1 MSKQRANPF
10 ALPMMMAELTAASF
24 ETIWHRTAL
33 MMSGECTL
41 AEYERMMSEKM
52 QATHLATAALMK
64 GDSAEAVLRP
74 FHKRATANAKR
85 LRK

>member
-1 MSKQRANPF
+1 VSAPFNPF

-24 ETIWHRTAL
+24 ETIWHRSAL
-33 MMSGECTL
+33 MLSGECTL
-41 AEYERMMSEKM
+41 VEYERMVSEKM
-52 QATHLATAALMK
+52 HATHLATAALMS

>member
-1 MSKQRANPF
+1 MSRARANPF
-10 ALPMMMAELTAASF
+10 ALPMMMAELTTASF

-41 AEYERMMSEKM
+41 AEYERMVSEKM
-52 QATHLATAALMK
+52 HATHLATAALMK
-64 GDSAEAVLRP
+64 GDGPEDVIRP

>member
-1 MSKQRANPF
+1 MSRVNPF
-10 ALPMMMAELTAASF
+10 ALPMMMAELTVASY

-33 MMSGECTL
+33 MMSGECSVG
-41 AEYERMMSEKM
+41 EYQRMVSEKM
-52 QATHLATAALMK
+52 HATHVATTELLT
-64 GDSAEAVLRP
+64 GGSAEAVLRP

>member
-1 MSKQRANPF
+1 
-10 ALPMMMAELTAASF
+10 MMMAELTAASF

-33 MMSGECTL
+33 MMSGECTVV
-41 AEYERMMSEKM
+41 EYERMVSEKM
-52 QATHLATAALMK
+52 HATHQATAALMN
-64 GDSAEAVLRP
+64 GDSPEAVLRP

>member
-1 MSKQRANPF
+1 VSAPLNPF
-10 ALPMMMAELTAASF
+10 ALPMMLAELTTASF
-24 ETIWHRTAL
+24 ETIWHRSAL
-33 MMSGECTL
+33 MLSGECTL
-41 AEYERMMSEKM
+41 VEYERMVSEKM
-52 QATHLATAALMK
+52 HATRLAAAALIS

>member
-1 MSKQRANPF
+1 VSKPLDPF
-10 ALPMMMAELTAASF
+10 ALPTMMVELTAASF

-41 AEYERMMSEKM
+41 LEYNRMMTEKM
-52 QATHLATAALMK
+52 HATHIATAALLS
-64 GDSAEAVLRP
+64 GDSAEAVLKP

>member
-1 MSKQRANPF
+1 MTRPVNPF
-10 ALPMMMAELTAASF
+10 ELPMMMAELTAASF

-33 MMSGECTL
+33 MMSGECTVV
-41 AEYERMMSEKM
+41 EYERMVSEKM
-52 QATHLATAALMK
+52 LATQLATAALMS

>member
-1 MSKQRANPF
+1 MSAPFNPF

-24 ETIWHRTAL
+24 ETIWHRSAL
-33 MMSGECTL
+33 MLSGECTL
-41 AEYERMMSEKM
+41 VEYERMVSEKM
-52 QATHLATAALMK
+52 HATHLATAALMS

>member
-1 MSKQRANPF
+1 VTAPVNPF
-10 ALPMMMAELTAASF
+10 ALPLMMAELTAASF

-33 MMSGECTL
+33 MMSGTCS
-41 AEYERMMSEKM
+41 AGEYERMLSEKM
-52 QATHLATAALMK
+52 HATQLATTALLN
-64 GDSAEAVLRP
+64 GHSAEAVLRP

>member
-1 MSKQRANPF
+1 
-10 ALPMMMAELTAASF
+10 MMMAELTAASF

-33 MMSGECTL
+33 MMSGECTMV
-41 AEYERMMSEKM
+41 EYERMLSEKM
-52 QATHLATAALMK
+52 RATQLATAALMN
-64 GDSAEAVLRP
+64 GDSAAAVLRP